1 MVFFPFL
8 HMDIGRNS
16 AVASSLSGS
25 WASQSLS
32 SSHLL
37 LSPHN
42 WNFGYNTQRLE
53 YCSSQIW
60 FIFGVSG
67 TSLTVGIW
75 TCDPCPVSC
84 CRQYFRVQSNSRC
97 SISPLFLTHNQMEFH
112 VCADC
117 LNLGTVEVLGPESS
131 FAASQDGPSEVPR
144 MVLLTLLS
152 LEFQS
157 SQPIW
162 LTLHLSSLI
171 YLWSSVNT
179 LHFC

>member
-1 MVFFPFL
+1 MN
-8 HMDIGRNS
+8 IGRNS

-25 WASQSLS
+25 WAFQSLS

-42 WNFGYNTQRLE
+42 WNFGYNTQKLE
-53 YCSSQIW
+53 YCSSQII
-60 FIFGVSG
+60 IFGISG

-84 CRQYFRVQSNSRC
+84 CRQYFRVQSNSRY
-97 SISPLFLTHNQMEFH
+97 SISHLFPTHNQIEFH

-131 FAASQDGPSEVPR
+131 FAASQDGTSDFAILGVSVFSAQ
-144 MVLLTLLS
+144 MTL
-152 LEFQS
+152 
-157 SQPIW
+157 
-162 LTLHLSSLI
+162 LHLSSLI
-171 YLWSSVNT
+171 YLWSSVISTFVNQE
-179 LHFC
+179 LAHSC

>member
-1 MVFFPFL
+1 MN
-8 HMDIGRNS
+8 IGRSS

-25 WASQSLS
+25 WAFQSLS

-37 LSPHN
+37 LTPHN

-75 TCDPCPVSC
+75 TCDQPCPISC
-84 CRQYFRVQSNSRC
+84 CRQYFRVQSNSRY
-97 SISPLFLTHNQMEFH
+97 SISHLFLKHNQMEFD

-117 LNLGTVEVLGPESS
+117 FNLGTVEVLGPESS
-131 FAASQDGPSEVPR
+131 FAASQDCPVFKAYFWLCHPWSFS
-144 MVLLTLLS
+144 LLS
-152 LEFQS
+152 PYDS
-157 SQPIW
+157 SPPQQPY
-162 LTLHLSSLI
+162 LSVIVS
-171 YLWSSVNT
+171 NT